1 MNWILHAL
9 LCEAAK
15 KLARGLGKVL
25 AFFWKVFI
33 KWLANAVDAVE
44 RKIGVHILGS
54 ETFIRC
60 VGEGFREVSVHYSQI
75 EVGKY
80 RRDITIRSEISSV
93 NDIPD
98 KFRQQAMRMNPGQE
112 MNITDETTHQLQLIV

>member
-33 KWLANAVDAVE
+33 KWTE
-44 RKIGVHILGS
+44 KR
-54 ETFIRC
+54 
-60 VGEGFREVSVHYSQI
+60 
-75 EVGKY
+75 
-80 RRDITIRSEISSV
+80 
-93 NDIPD
+93 
-98 KFRQQAMRMNPGQE
+98 
-112 MNITDETTHQLQLIV
+112 